1 MLFKD
6 APFLERFER
15 AAAAGFPAVE
25 FWWPAGEAL
34 AEVEAA
40 IRDAGLAVALFNFDA
55 GDMAAGDRGLP
66 SDADRAPRF
75 RENVPV
81 ALELAERIGCE
92 RLNALV
98 GLERSPAQREAQL
111 KLAADNVA
119 WAADRARRPGAPP
132 PPAGGAAK
140 ARPRQRRGAPRPPP
154 PARHRHHDRARQP
167 LRERAVPRADDP
179 PVRRVH
185 RPRRAPERPSPVRRL
200 PHAA

>member
-40 IRDAGLAVALFNFDA
+40 IRDARLAVALFNFDA
-55 GDMAAGDRGLP
+55 GDMAAGDRGLL

-81 ALELAERIGCE
+81 ALKLAERIGCE

-111 KLAADNVA
+111 NLAADNVA
-119 WAADRARRPGAPP
+119 WPAARAAPL
-132 PPAGGAAK
+132 GI
-140 ARPRQRRGAPRPPP
+140 
-154 PARHRHHDRARQP
+154 DITS
-167 LRERAVPRADDP
+167 EAVTTFESGPSLVP
-179 PVRRVH
+179 T
-185 RPRRAPERPSPVRRL
+185 PRRSAAFIDRVGRPNVRLQYDAYHMQRMEGNL
-200 PHAA
+200 V